1 MHQINFNELKDK
13 CRLEPA
19 LFLSREEKNRKERTP
34 GKKYKSSLYTT
45 SNIDRSAVLQTV
57 NKAVNQLSI
66 HHIHRQFAKLRIESL
81 IDANALKG
89 DMHIVCDKTHPSICQ
104 RSCISMNKNE
114 QNRMMRRCNDGLLPL
129 FEWTRPFHDVS
140 NRLKH
145 PMMMTSSNRFTCI
158 SPTPRLHTAHWTR
171 YRFSRLIHSTA
182 LCWRDHDWWGFI
194 HLQKKNQQ
202 QLPIHTLHTTWT
214 SWLLTSQSPTS
225 LIV

>member
-1 MHQINFNELKDK
+1 M
-13 CRLEPA
+13 
-19 LFLSREEKNRKERTP
+19 
-34 GKKYKSSLYTT
+34 YTT

-129 FEWTRPFHDVS
+129 FEWTRPFHDAS

-158 SPTPRLHTAHWTR
+158 SPTPRLHTAQCTLNKISFQPPNTFNRVVLARSWLM
-171 YRFSRLIHSTA
+171 RFYPFT
-182 LCWRDHDWWGFI
+182 
-194 HLQKKNQQ
+194 KKTQQ